1 MRTYNLLIEYNNY
14 SKTLESYGNIDNDTT
29 DFNPCKFK
37 SRFINN
43 DNNTGTVNVKIA
55 VPSKYLSN
63 FWRTLERPLINFEM
77 NLILT
82 CSAHCVICEASKKTV
97 KYYASNSVVDCPY
110 FKEN

>member
-14 SKTLESYGNIDNDTT
+14 SKTLESYGSIDNDTA

-43 DNNTGTVNVKIA
+43 ANNTGTVNVKIA
-55 VPSKYLSN
+55 MSLKYLSN

-82 CSAHCVICEASKKTV
+82 CSAHVSFAKPVKKQ
-97 KYYASNSVVDCPY
+97 
-110 FKEN
+110 